1 MGFVR
6 KITGVQGQIDATN
19 KNTQAQVDAA
29 KQASQAQEAA
39 LQASAQ
45 AAADSQAQAAARS
58 AAEQKA
64 SDAVSAPLDQ
74 ADVQLQTNNT
84 DQTSTE
90 QRRTRQA
97 SFGRNYSGGVSI

>member
-19 KNTQAQVDAA
+19 RNTDAQNNATKQAAQAQA
-29 KQASQAQEAA
+29 AA

-45 AAADSQAQAAARS
+45 AAADGQAQAAARS

-64 SDAVSAPLDQ
+64 ADAVSAPLDQ
-74 ADVQLQTNNT
+74 ADVQLQSNNT
-84 DQTSTE
+84 DQTTTE

-97 SFGRNYSGGVSI
+97 SYGRNYSGGVSI